1 MKAARGDPAGGA
13 GDGQY
18 GPAEGVIDGA
28 GRAAGEYPGEN
39 GAWDDTPGKGPGH
52 WGGAPFAA
60 DKLDPAPPARA
71 RVPS

>member
-13 GDGQY
+13 GGGQD
-18 GPAEGVIDGA
+18 GPAEGVIDVA
-28 GRAAGEYPGEN
+28 GRAAGEYHGEN
-39 GAWDDTPGKGPGH
+39 GAWDDTPGKGPRH

-60 DKLDPAPPARA
+60 DKLDPAPPAP